1 MFGAWA
7 TARIVGECVLRAITL
22 GLVAISL
29 LLPQSGNA
37 AEPLKLGVVPYLSTR
52 ALMGFY
58 EPLQKALE
66 AKFNRRVDLVTAPDY
81 TVFHQRTLAGE
92 YDIVITNPVFARIA
106 QREANF
112 EPVAR
117 ATTNLTPLIIVAQ
130 ASPAKTLE
138 DLNGKTIAITE
149 AIATITQIGQ
159 QVLRLNGV
167 KDLKFVVTRGHTNS
181 IAFLQRGEADAAIS
195 SVTAIRQAV
204 PEARNSVRVIRE
216 IASPV
221 PPIIYLAAPGR
232 PGLTASSLR
241 EALFAFSA
249 TDAGKR
255 YAEALGH
262 EGLSPV
268 ISRDMAL
275 LDEYVGDLK
284 TQLK

>member
-1 MFGAWA
+1 MFGTWA
-7 TARIVGECVLRAITL
+7 TAHLIGSRVLRAFTL
-22 GLVAISL
+22 GLIAASL

-66 AKFNRRVDLVTAPDY
+66 AKFGRRVDLVTAPDY
-81 TVFHQRTLAGE
+81 TVFHQRTMAGE
-92 YDIVITNPVFARIA
+92 YDIVVTNPVFARIA

-117 ATTNLTPLIIVAQ
+117 PTTNLTPLIIVAQ
-130 ASPAKTLE
+130 ASPAKSLE

-149 AIATITQIGQ
+149 ASATITQIGQ

-195 SVTAIRQAV
+195 SATAIKQAV

-216 IASPV
+216 ITSPV

-232 PGLTASSLR
+232 PGLTAASLR
-241 EALFAFSA
+241 ETLFEFAA
-249 TDAGKR
+249 TDSGKR
-255 YAEALGH
+255 YSEALGH
-262 EGLSPV
+262 EGFSP
-268 ISRDMAL
+268 ISSRDMAL
-275 LDEYVGDLK
+275 LDDYVGDLK
-284 TQLK
+284 SQLK

>member
-1 MFGAWA
+1 MFGTWA
-7 TARIVGECVLRAITL
+7 TARTVGKCVMHQLTL

-29 LLPQSGNA
+29 LLSQIANA

-52 ALMGFY
+52 ALFGFY

-66 AKFNRRVDLVTAPDY
+66 VRFNRRVDLVTAPDY
-81 TVFHQRTLAGE
+81 TVFHQRTMAGE
-92 YDIVITNPVFARIA
+92 YDIVITNPVLARIA
-106 QREANF
+106 QKEANF
-112 EPVAR
+112 DPVAR
-117 ATTNLTPLIIVAQ
+117 PTTNLTPLIIVAQ

-138 DLNGKTIAITE
+138 DLSGKTIAITE

-167 KDLKFVVTRGHTNS
+167 KDLKFVVSRSHTNS

-195 SVTAIRQAV
+195 SATAIKQAV

-216 IASPV
+216 ITSPV

-232 PGLTASSLR
+232 AGLTSASLR
-241 EALFAFSA
+241 EALFAFAA

-268 ISRDMAL
+268 TSRDMTQ
-275 LDEYVGDLK
+275 LDDYVGDLK